1 MDREG
6 FSGHD
11 GRTTIF
17 DYWTVGTLCR
27 AAKKKLTEEEQS
39 LALIYNKVLNIARKE
54 KAVSEGL
61 FYDLMYV
68 NQRYHRQYMFLRKA
82 KSSQLLVVAN
92 FDDLPATV
100 DVFIPA
106 HALQFLELREKEY
119 SATDLLGG
127 DTTKLTLKADQ
138 KVRVEVPANHAL
150 ILKLK

>member
-1 MDREG
+1 M
-6 FSGHD
+6 
-11 GRTTIF
+11 
-17 DYWTVGTLCR
+17 
-27 AAKKKLTEEEQS
+27 
-39 LALIYNKVLNIARKE
+39 NIARKE
-54 KAVSEGL
+54 KAISGGL

-68 NQRYHRQYMFLRKA
+68 NQQYHRQYMFLRKA

-138 KVRVEVPANHAL
+138 KVRVKVPANHAL